1 MNFNKLSQPIDI
13 ASLAFFRIVF
23 GAAMLIDVL
32 NNFLSG
38 WIYTSQIAPKMHF
51 TYYGFGW
58 IQPLPGWGM
67 YVLWAVMGG
76 LSINIMIGWR
86 YRISAIL
93 FAIGTVY
100 AFLIDSADY
109 LNHGYLMC
117 LLSILMIFFPANRAW
132 SLDAKRNPAIQTD
145 TIPYWSVFLLQF
157 QMAVVY
163 FYGGLAKLNP
173 DWLQAQPIKTWLA
186 GKGNYFL
193 IGDIITQE
201 WFAYFIS
208 YGGLAFDLCIVP
220 LLVFKRTRILALVVV
235 IFFHI
240 TNKILFDIGVF
251 PILSIAL
258 TLMFFSPSW
267 SRPYLEQW
275 FSGNGRRLL
284 KFDSKDTRY
293 LKTSTSPKG
302 NFKSLSSTT
311 SNKKMPQW
319 ALGIIL
325 LYCVLQLLI
334 PLRHH
339 LYPNNVAWTEQG
351 HRFSWRMMLRSK
363 SAIAHFKGTDTKTGK
378 TWTIH
383 PSNYLNSKQ
392 ERKMKVHPDMI
403 LQFAHYLKEEYKK
416 NGMEDVLITANI
428 VAGLNGRP
436 KKPFVK
442 TTKNLA
448 VITENP
454 FKAIDWLEP
463 FPNKK
468 LKRFKDE

>member
-1 MNFNKLSQPIDI
+1 
-13 ASLAFFRIVF
+13 
-23 GAAMLIDVL
+23 MLIDVL

-38 WIYTSQIAPKMHF
+38 WIYSSQIAPKMHF

-58 IQPLPGWGM
+58 VQPLPGWGM
-67 YVLWAVMGG
+67 YALWAIMGV
-76 LSINIMIGWR
+76 LSVNIMIGWR

-93 FAIGTVY
+93 FALGTIY
-100 AFLIDSADY
+100 TFLIDSADY

-117 LLSILMIFFPANRAW
+117 LLSVLMIFFPANRAW
-132 SLDAKRNPAIQTD
+132 SLDAKQNPAIQTD
-145 TIPYWSVFLLQF
+145 TIPYWPVFLLQF

-186 GKGNYFL
+186 GKGNYWL
-193 IGDIITQE
+193 IGDMITQE
-201 WFAYFIS
+201 SFAYFIS
-208 YGGLAFDLCIVP
+208 YGGLAFDLLIVP
-220 LLVFKRTRILALVVV
+220 LLVFKRTRILALVLV

-258 TLMFFSPSW
+258 TLMYFSPSW
-267 SRPYLEQW
+267 SRPYLEKW
-275 FSGNGRRLL
+275 FGKSENSQPQELRENGHASNQEL
-284 KFDSKDTRY
+284 KEGEKVTEN
-293 LKTSTSPKG
+293 TSTSI
-302 NFKSLSSTT
+302 
-311 SNKKMPQW
+311 KKIPQW
-319 ALGIIL
+319 TLGIII
-325 LYCVLQLLI
+325 LYCLLQLLI

-351 HRFSWRMMLRSK
+351 HRFSWRMMLRHK

-383 PSNYLNSKQ
+383 PNNYLSSKQ
-392 ERKMKVHPDMI
+392 ERKMAVHPDMI
-403 LQFAHYLKEEYKK
+403 LQFAHYLKDEYHK
-416 NGMEDVLITANI
+416 NGMEEVLITANI
-428 VAGLNGRP
+428 TVGLNGRP

-448 VITENP
+448 AITYNP
-454 FKAIDWLEP
+454 FKTIDWLEP
-463 FPNKK
+463 FPDKK
-468 LKRFKDE
+468 IKRLKDK

>member
-1 MNFNKLSQPIDI
+1 
-13 ASLAFFRIVF
+13 
-23 GAAMLIDVL
+23 
-32 NNFLSG
+32 
-38 WIYTSQIAPKMHF
+38 MHF
-51 TYYGFGW
+51 TYYGFAW
-58 IQPLPGWGM
+58 VQPLPGWGM
-67 YVLWAVMGG
+67 YVLWAIMGV
-76 LSINIMIGWR
+76 LSIHIMLGWR

-93 FAIGTVY
+93 FAIGTIY
-100 AFLIDSADY
+100 TFLIDSADY

-117 LLSILMIFFPANRAW
+117 LLSVMMIFFPANRAW
-132 SLDAKRNPAIQTD
+132 SLDAKRNPSIQTD
-145 TIPYWSVFLLQF
+145 TIPYWPVFLLQF

-186 GKGNYFL
+186 GKWNYFL

-220 LLVFKRTRILALVVV
+220 LLVFKRTRVLALVAV

-275 FSGNGRRLL
+275 FAKNKAKLL
-284 KFDSKDTRY
+284 KPASKDTPY
-293 LKTSTSPKG
+293 LKTSTSSKG
-302 NFKSLSSTT
+302 DFKSLGSTA
-311 SNKKMPQW
+311 SNKKTPQW
-319 ALGIIL
+319 ALGIIV
-325 LYCVLQLLI
+325 LYCLLQLLI

-351 HRFSWRMMLRSK
+351 HRFSWRMMLRHK
-363 SAIAHFKGTDTKTGK
+363 SAIAHFKGTNTKTGE

-383 PSNYLNSKQ
+383 ANNYLNSKQ

-403 LQFAHYLKEEYKK
+403 IQYAHYLKEEYQK
-416 NGMEDVLITANI
+416 NGMEDILITANI
-428 VAGLNGRP
+428 AVGLNGRP

-448 VITENP
+448 AITYNP
-454 FKAIDWLEP
+454 FKTIDWLEP
-463 FPNKK
+463 FPDKK
-468 LKRFKDE
+468 LKRVTDK